1 MSELLTVYQAT
12 DVLTRAAAHT
22 IEVQICTD
30 LKRSKERRRV
40 LPVTPLTAAD
50 FTTVEEP
57 SAAGTPPIARV
68 DWSQQFDDDGRAT
81 GAKQQPNPNPGPSWP

>member
-1 MSELLTVYQAT
+1 MYQAT

-30 LKRSKERRRV
+30 LKRSKGQRRRV

-50 FTTVEEP
+50 
-57 SAAGTPPIARV
+57 
-68 DWSQQFDDDGRAT
+68 
-81 GAKQQPNPNPGPSWP
+81 